1 MKIFIDASNLIPE
14 SGGYIHLKNL
24 LLNIPRQ
31 EVEICVAGSSK
42 LIKSL
47 PTSNKKITFYNNIF
61 LNGNL
66 LLRIFWKLLLMN
78 LHIYKNNYS
87 VIFILNGYF
96 FLKPSKIPVAV
107 FIQNFLPFS
116 SHGLRVS
123 NFAEIVKNKILFYLH
138 QYSIKNSELT
148 IYPSKF
154 LSQISK
160 YRSKQTCVINH
171 GVEEIFNQNKKNFKT
186 SIKKTSFKIIYLSK
200 YENYKNHLN
209 LVRACEL
216 DKKKGFNISLSFI
229 GINKNEIKNTVLM
242 KVIEN
247 SNEEHGKFILLK
259 KIQKHKDIKDIY
271 LKFDLHVYPSICES
285 FGIIILETIAS
296 SLPIICSNLGVFR
309 EILKKHT
316 LYFDPFDPK
325 DISKKIIQYIQNPKL
340 RKVNTLKLKII
351 SKNFNWKKSSFQT
364 YNILSKISK

>member
-14 SGGYIHLKNL
+14 SGGYLHLKNL
-24 LLNIPRQ
+24 LLNIPQ
-31 EVEICVAGSSK
+31 QKVEICVAGSSK

-47 PTSNKKITFYNNIF
+47 SINNKKIIFYSNSL

-66 LLRIFWKLLLMN
+66 LMRIFWKIFIMN

-96 FLKPSKIPVAV
+96 FLKPTKIPVAV
-107 FIQNFLPFS
+107 LIQNFLPFS
-116 SHGLRVS
+116 NQGLRGSSFV
-123 NFAEIVKNKILFYLH
+123 EMVKNKILFYLH

-154 LSQISK
+154 LSQVPK
-160 YRSKQTCVINH
+160 YRSKQTCIINH
-171 GVEEIFNQNKKNFKT
+171 GVEKVFNQNKKKFKT
-186 SIKKTSFKIIYLSK
+186 LDKNSSFKIIYLSK

-209 LVRACEL
+209 LVKACEL
-216 DKKKGFNISLSFI
+216 VKKKGINISLSLI
-229 GINKNEIKNTVLM
+229 GINKKEIKNSILM
-242 KVIEN
+242 KIIEN
-247 SNEEHGKFILLK
+247 FNQKHGKFILLR
-259 KIQKHKDIKDIY
+259 KIQKHKSIKDIY
-271 LKFDLHVYPSICES
+271 SKFDLHVYPSICES

-296 SLPIICSNLGVFR
+296 SLPIICSNLKVFR

-316 LYFDPFDPK
+316 LYFDPFNPE
-325 DISKKIIQYIQNPKL
+325 DISKKIIKYIQNPKF
-340 RKVNTLKLKII
+340 RKTNTHKLKII
-351 SKNFNWKKSSFQT
+351 SKNYNWKKASSQT